1 MIESAILSLNASSKH
16 CSESRDNM
24 NLTRQVFGNI
34 NLADPFFDSLK
45 ADYAEFP
52 DWFARK
58 AASGDTA
65 YVFQDDT
72 GAIDGF
78 LYLKIEDGAVNDT
91 VPPLPPARRVK
102 VGTLKINAHGTKLG
116 ERFVKK
122 IFDHAISEGV
132 SEVYV
137 TVFAAHAGLIA
148 LLTRYGFVAVSTKTT
163 ANGIEQVLVKRM
175 GELRPTTLQ
184 SYPLVQVTGHNI
196 YLLSLMPQWHSR
208 LLPDSILR
216 NEDASIVQDISHTNS
231 IHKVYLA
238 AMPGVQELRPGDVLL
253 IYRTTDNQGP
263 ARFRSV
269 ATSVCVVEEYRN
281 INSFASQDEF
291 VSYCRPYSVFDE
303 AELIN
308 FWISRRYPY
317 VFRFTYNIALPRRVT
332 RGTMIDECGLDEN
345 AYFGI
350 LRLTP
355 EQFHNIVSRGHV
367 NESLIVY

>member
-1 MIESAILSLNASSKH
+1 
-16 CSESRDNM
+16 M

-45 ADYAEFP
+45 ADYAEFS

-58 AASGDTA
+58 AASGDAA
-65 YVFQDDT
+65 YVFQDDNE
-72 GAIDGF
+72 AIDGF

-91 VPPLPPARRVK
+91 TPPLPPARRVK

-137 TVFAAHAGLIA
+137 TVFAAHTGLVT
-148 LLTRYGFVAVSTKTT
+148 LLTRYGFVAAATKTT
-163 ANGIEQVLVKRM
+163 ANGVEQVLVKRM

-184 SYPLVQVTGHNI
+184 SYPLVQVAGHNI

-216 NEDASIVQDISHTNS
+216 NEDANIVQDISHTNS

-238 AMPGVQELRPGDVLL
+238 AMAGVQELRPGDVLL
-253 IYRTTDNQGP
+253 IYRTSDNQGP
-263 ARFRSV
+263 ARYRSV
-269 ATSVCVVEEYRN
+269 ATSVCVVEEYRH
-281 INSFASQDEF
+281 ISSFTSQDEF

-308 FWISRRYPY
+308 FWVRRRYPY

-332 RGTMIDECGLDEN
+332 RGAMIDECGLDEN

-350 LRLTP
+350 LKLTP
-355 EQFHNIVSRGHV
+355 EQFHNIVSRGQA
-367 NESLIVY
+367 NENLIIY

>member
-1 MIESAILSLNASSKH
+1 
-16 CSESRDNM
+16 M
-24 NLTRQVFGNI
+24 NLTLQNFRTI

-45 ADYAEFP
+45 ADYAEFG

-58 AASGDTA
+58 AAANDTA

-78 LYLKIEDGAVNDT
+78 LYLKIEDGVVADI
-91 VPPLPPARRVK
+91 VPPLPHARRVK

-132 SEVYV
+132 AEVYV
-137 TVFAAHAGLIA
+137 TVFAEHGGLIA
-148 LLTRYGFVAVSTKTT
+148 LLMRYGFFSVATKTT
-163 ANGIEQVLVKRM
+163 PNGVEQVLVKRM
-175 GELRPTTLQ
+175 RELGATALQ
-184 SYPLVQVTGHNI
+184 SYPLVQVRGRNI
-196 YLLSLMPQWHSR
+196 YLLSLMPIWHSR

-216 NEDASIVQDISHTNS
+216 NEDTNIVQDISHTNS

-238 AMPGVQELRPGDVLL
+238 AMQGVQELRPGDVLL
-253 IYRTTDNQGP
+253 IYRTSDNQGP
-263 ARFRSV
+263 ARYRSV
-269 ATSVCVVEEYRN
+269 ATSVCVVEEYRH
-281 INSFASQDEF
+281 ISSFASQDEF
-291 VSYCRPYSVFDE
+291 VTYCRPYSVFDE
-303 AELIN
+303 AELVD
-308 FWISRRYPY
+308 FWARRRYPY

-332 RGTMIDECGLDEN
+332 RGAMIDECGLDEN

-355 EQFHNIVSRGHV
+355 EQFHNIVSRGQI
-367 NESLIVY
+367 NESLIIY